1 MKNAWSYWYQRINL
15 NWREKKPQKWLKKKS
30 KIIAQQAKTIENP
43 NIVDIRSAIIKHPK
57 TSHKLSK
64 SIKQAK
70 KVSQVSGAGKDFERT
85 LYSEASKS
93 GNVLNEKV

>member
-1 MKNAWSYWYQRINL
+1 MKNAWSYSYQRINL
-15 NWREKKPQKWLKKKS
+15 NWREKNRSGKKKS
-30 KIIAQQAKTIENP
+30 KIIGQQAKTIENP
-43 NIVDIRSAIIKHPK
+43 NIVDIRSAIIKHLK
-57 TSHKLSK
+57 TSHKLPK

-93 GNVLNEKV
+93 ENVLNEKV

>member
-15 NWREKKPQKWLKKKS
+15 NWREKNRCGKKKS
-30 KIIAQQAKTIENP
+30 KIIGQQAKTTENP
-43 NIVDIRSAIIKHPK
+43 NIVDIRSAIIKHLK
-57 TSHKLSK
+57 TSHKLPK

-93 GNVLNEKV
+93 ENVLNEKV

>member
-1 MKNAWSYWYQRINL
+1 MPDPTHTKESISIE
-15 NWREKKPQKWLKKKS
+15 EKKTEVVKKKS
-30 KIIAQQAKTIENP
+30 KIIGQQAKTIENP
-43 NIVDIRSAIIKHPK
+43 NIVDIRSAIIKHLK
-57 TSHKLSK
+57 TSHKLPK

-93 GNVLNEKV
+93 ENVLNEKV

>member
-1 MKNAWSYWYQRINL
+1 MTVPTDTKESISIE
-15 NWREKKPQKWLKKKS
+15 EKKTQKWYKKS

-70 KVSQVSGAGKDFERT
+70 KFSQISGAGKDFERT

-93 GNVLNEKV
+93 ENVLNEKV

>member
-1 MKNAWSYWYQRINL
+1 MPDPTDTKESISIE
-15 NWREKKPQKWLKKKS
+15 EKKAEVVKKKS
-30 KIIAQQAKTIENP
+30 KIIGQQAKTIENP
-43 NIVDIRSAIIKHPK
+43 NIVDIRSAIIKHLK
-57 TSHKLSK
+57 TSHKLPK

-93 GNVLNEKV
+93 ENVLNEKV